1 MSDDL
6 GLKVKRNLLN
16 GRNCLYINNEG
27 GRGHLEI
34 LELIKVYIMF
44 KMLSP
49 FTVVRTC
56 TLLYHNIH
64 F

>member
-16 GRNCLYINNEG
+16 GRNCFYINNEG
-27 GRGHLEI
+27 VRGHLEI

-49 FTVVRTC
+49 FTVLRTC